1 MVKHVRLLILFVMLA
16 LAGHAQSDSV
26 FNPKGMLIT
35 NDSMVKVF
43 PNPAKDNVFV
53 TVRDFDN
60 RVRYNLLLK
69 DSKGRPVKNIVL
81 LQPQQ
86 LIPLKASYGKG
97 VLWVEVWKG
106 KALLGR
112 QRLMVR

>member
-1 MVKHVRLLILFVMLA
+1 MAQQLLLMLLLLA
-16 LAGHAQSDSV
+16 LAPAAWSQTDSV
-26 FNPKGMLIT
+26 FNRKGLLIT
-35 NDSMVKVF
+35 NDSLVKVF

-69 DSKGRPVKNIVL
+69 DSKGRPVKNIIL

-97 VLWVEVWKG
+97 VLWVEVWKE
-106 KALLGR
+106 KVLLGR
-112 QRLMVR
+112 QRLLVR